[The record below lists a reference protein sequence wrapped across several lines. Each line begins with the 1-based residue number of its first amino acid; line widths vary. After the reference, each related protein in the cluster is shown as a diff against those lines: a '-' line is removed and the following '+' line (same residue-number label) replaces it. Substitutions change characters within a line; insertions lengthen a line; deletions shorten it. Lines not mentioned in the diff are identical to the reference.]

1 MILVKKYRKNKLLFV
16 MAMIILNINKKIIN
30 NHQNTIFKKIFAKK
44 SVNNY
49 YLTLYKNLQTKLCK
63 WCQKF
68 IHNYDIRN
76 RNDCVYLCTA
86 LSTNF

>member
-49 YLTLYKNLQTKLCK
+49 
-63 WCQKF
+63 
-68 IHNYDIRN
+68 
-76 RNDCVYLCTA
+76 
-86 LSTNF
+86 